1 MPTNDSQMN
10 DSQIRQ
16 SNVDTDKLPVN
27 GSLSE
32 TSVSETR
39 GFENKSSK
47 TGKFEASKSDT
58 DKQNELVHLDP
69 WQKLKEYTDS
79 RIALGRVGCSIPTKA
94 LLKFQLDHAEAK
106 DAVLQDLDIERLVDD
121 LSTQCH
127 LTFKDM
133 DTEAEAEDSEKSNEQ
148 TLEQS
153 DEVWELF
160 KVMSQAENKSDY
172 LKRPDWGRL
181 LNSESS
187 DKLERFLEQSDTDK
201 SYDVIIVM
209 GDGLSARALEEN
221 GPQLVAELI
230 PLFKEQGWS
239 IAPLVIATGSRVAL
253 GDKIAERLNA
263 KMLVMLIGERPGLS
277 SPDSLGIYYTWD
289 AHAESHDAMRNCI
302 SNVRAAGLPIKMAAN
317 RLLALMKKSCELKL
331 SGVDLKD
338 EQELPTLDQSQP
350 TIKLL

>member
-1 MPTNDSQMN
+1 MSMN
-10 DSQIRQ
+10 DSQVKQ
-16 SNVDTDKLPVN
+16 SIIDEDKP
-27 GSLSE
+27 E
-32 TSVSETR
+32 TSQRS
-39 GFENKSSK
+39 
-47 TGKFEASKSDT
+47 
-58 DKQNELVHLDP
+58 ELVHLDP

-127 LTFKDM
+127 LIFKDM
-133 DTEAEAEDSEKSNEQ
+133 DTEAATENLEKSDEQ
-148 TLEQS
+148 SLEQS

-181 LNSESS
+181 LNSDSS
-187 DKLERFLEQSDTDK
+187 EKLEHFLEQSGTDK

-221 GPQLVAELI
+221 GPKLVAELL
-230 PLFKEQGWS
+230 PLFKEEGWS

-302 SNVRAAGLPIKMAAN
+302 SNVRAAGLPVKMAAN

-350 TIKLL
+350 AIKLL

>member
-1 MPTNDSQMN
+1 MSMN
-10 DSQIRQ
+10 DSQVKQ
-16 SNVDTDKLPVN
+16 SIIDEDKP
-27 GSLSE
+27 E
-32 TSVSETR
+32 TSQRS
-39 GFENKSSK
+39 
-47 TGKFEASKSDT
+47 
-58 DKQNELVHLDP
+58 ELVHLDP

-127 LTFKDM
+127 LIFKDM
-133 DTEAEAEDSEKSNEQ
+133 DTEAATENLEKSDEQ
-148 TLEQS
+148 SLEQS

-181 LNSESS
+181 LNSDSS
-187 DKLERFLEQSDTDK
+187 GKLERFLEQSGTDK

-221 GPQLVAELI
+221 GPKLVAELI

-253 GDKIAERLNA
+253 GDKVAERLNA
-263 KMLVMLIGERPGLS
+263 KMLIILIGERPGLS

-350 TIKLL
+350 AIRLL